1 MSSERSLEALRAAL
15 GDRAVA
21 LHEPVA
27 VDGVSLTATF
37 RPGDGEELAAGLR
50 VLSERGMAAL
60 VCGGGTRLCQGNR
73 LRRADLALEV
83 TGLEGILELD
93 AEDGVVHV
101 RAGTEIAALRALV
114 RVEGWELPLDPP
126 GDGTSVGGAL
136 ASAAVGPR
144 FAQPRQIV
152 LGLGVVLAS
161 GARTRCGG
169 RVVKNVTGYDLAK
182 LYTGSF
188 GSLGVIEAA
197 WLRLRPL
204 PERSLFLAAALPEG
218 AKGFER
224 ALAAAR
230 RPSARVAALVD
241 RALGAAIDPAT
252 AREGSVLLLELAGDE
267 SLVKAD
273 RRQLVE
279 RTGAREVDEVM
290 VERLRSVQAGIFH
303 PGGLR
308 FRISSL
314 PSRVGEAAERL
325 ARDGGAVLAYPARGL
340 LYARFPVG
348 LASDEGAVAA
358 AERSARLAA
367 DAGGGGFVIEDAPD
381 WAKQGRDVFGDPGP
395 LLPLFRELKR
405 QYDPKGVLNPGRF
418 AGHL

>member
-1 MSSERSLEALRAAL
+1 
-15 GDRAVA
+15 
-21 LHEPVA
+21 
-27 VDGVSLTATF
+27 
-37 RPGDGEELAAGLR
+37 
-50 VLSERGMAAL
+50 
-60 VCGGGTRLCQGNR
+60 
-73 LRRADLALEV
+73 
-83 TGLEGILELD
+83 
-93 AEDGVVHV
+93 VVHV
-101 RAGTEIAALRALV
+101 RAGTEIAVLRALV
-114 RVEGWELPLDPP
+114 RAEGWELPLDPP
-126 GDGTSVGGAL
+126 GEGTSVGGAL

-197 WLRLRPL
+197 WLRLHPL

-218 AKGFER
+218 AKGFEQ
-224 ALAAAR
+224 ALSAAR
-230 RPSARVAALVD
+230 RPSVRVAALVD

-273 RRQLVE
+273 LRRLVE
-279 RTGAREVDEVM
+279 RTGAHEVDEVM
-290 VERLRSVQAGIFH
+290 VDRLRSVQAGIFH

-308 FRISSL
+308 FRISAL
-314 PSRVGEAAERL
+314 PSRAGEVAQL
-325 ARDGGAVLAYPARGL
+325 LSRDGGAVLSYPARGL

-358 AERSARLAA
+358 AERSARHAA
-367 DAGGGGFVIEDAPD
+367 EAGGGGFVIEDAPD
-381 WAKQGRDVFGDPGP
+381 WAKRGRDVFGDPGP
-395 LLPLFRELKR
+395 LLPLYRELKR
-405 QYDPKGVLNPGRF
+405 QYDPQGVLNPGRF
-418 AGHL
+418 AGCL